1 MARCISKAMLLCC
14 FCICSFGF
22 LYICFLYF
30 GAFISPRRQKQIMR
44 WALYQTWQQNFPSFF
59 CTFFQWCCWAGLIGH
74 SGFNG
79 ICIVAL
85 CQLFWR
91 DKFEKSN
98 VKIQFLGIT
107 AKYEAK
113 ADNSSIT
120 IHSIFIRN
128 LLLKVNLSSG
138 WPNGGGWRKNICCW
152 WWSYY

>member
-1 MARCISKAMLLCC
+1 MYFQSYVVVL
-14 FCICSFGF
+14 F
-22 LYICFLYF
+22 LYLLVWVSLYLF
-30 GAFISPRRQKQIMR
+30 SIFWCIYFSSETKTDNEVSFIPNL
-44 WALYQTWQQNFPSFF
+44 ATEFPLFF
-59 CTFFQWCCWAGLIGH
+59 CTFSFEWCCSAGLIGH